1 MQFPAF
7 ATPRSYESLLP
18 LPSNATRL
26 AGRSISERL
35 LTRVDARR
43 KFSADCRQ
51 PGVYFSIR
59 LTQTLRFANK
69 EKAARKRLRWL
80 FRRRQTKSAV
90 RAAEPGPTEI
100 MHVNS

>member
-7 ATPRSYESLLP
+7 ATPRSYESFA
-18 LPSNATRL
+18 ATPQTQPVSRD
-26 AGRSISERL
+26 GSISERL
-35 LTRVDARR
+35 PALVDDRR

-69 EKAARKRLRWL
+69 EKAARKRLRCL
-80 FRRRQTKSAV
+80 FRRRRTENAV
-90 RAAEPGPTEI
+90 RAAEPGPATI